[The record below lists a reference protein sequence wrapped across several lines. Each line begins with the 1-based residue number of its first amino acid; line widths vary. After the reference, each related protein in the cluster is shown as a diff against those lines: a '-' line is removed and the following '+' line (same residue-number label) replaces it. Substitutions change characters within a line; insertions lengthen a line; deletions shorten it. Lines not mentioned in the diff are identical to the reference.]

1 MAPVTFAVCDDQDLA
16 TATPL
21 FLLVK
26 APDSSAAFV
35 SMRLRRQ
42 SSIAYT
48 LALDMDLMT
57 AVIQV
62 NVLFNN
68 FMQNGR
74 SRMHGNWERLYII
87 STSLTDDL
95 MENREEFVEFIDQK

>member
-1 MAPVTFAVCDDQDLA
+1 
-16 TATPL
+16 
-21 FLLVK
+21 
-26 APDSSAAFV
+26 
-35 SMRLRRQ
+35 
-42 SSIAYT
+42 
-48 LALDMDLMT
+48 MDLMT

-74 SRMHGNWERLYII
+74 SRMLGNWERLYII